1 MKFTVLSTRR
11 IKSPDLARAGK
22 DDQWVIYRTET
33 DQVDSVTVP
42 AETFNADTLTLAVR
56 QHEEKKA
63 QIVGRTL
70 ET

>member
-11 IKSPDLARAGK
+11 IKSPDLARAGR
-22 DDQWVIYRTET
+22 DDMWVIYRTET
-33 DQVDSVTVP
+33 DTVDSVTVP
-42 AETFNADTLTLAVR
+42 AETFNTDTLTLAVR

-63 QIVGRTL
+63 QIVGRVL